1 MHDAATTVSKKQLQS
16 VNIAVELHNQQ
27 RGSRRAQGSSLLQ
40 GGGGG
45 GGGGGA
51 MGDGE
56 IVEQLQEDVGS
67 MKDEMQTLRQVMGAI
82 LLTH

>member
-1 MHDAATTVSKKQLQS
+1 
-16 VNIAVELHNQQ
+16 
-27 RGSRRAQGSSLLQ
+27 
-40 GGGGG
+40 
-45 GGGGGA
+45 